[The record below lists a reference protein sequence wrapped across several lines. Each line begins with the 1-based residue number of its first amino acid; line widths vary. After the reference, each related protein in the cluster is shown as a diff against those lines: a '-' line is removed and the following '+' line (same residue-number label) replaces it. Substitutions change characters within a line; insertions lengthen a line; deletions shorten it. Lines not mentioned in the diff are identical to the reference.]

1 MPLFLQN
8 HDYFSISLFKAR
20 SPKTEARTFL
30 APILIMLLFLVSGTG
45 AQAQLG
51 TKNLKLG
58 IGMLTTMY
66 QGDLS
71 MDESG
76 SVRVYPGANLSIQ
89 SQRIRRIQLQLNA
102 GFGRFAD
109 QYDNGMPAA
118 PEGVQPV
125 SFVETSYF
133 YGDLRL
139 RLTPFPWHRIRP
151 YGSVGAGFLI
161 FSPKDLNGKFLS
173 DAILTRPPGENYNT
187 SVPQLPLSLGIQT
200 ELTGLLGAGI
210 EYTYRFTPTDYLD
223 NVGSLGNHDGY
234 DRLHNVTFS
243 LYFNFSGRRGRP
255 NLPSKPEGMNV
266 LATLRAAAADSL
278 LIVWNEVEV
287 PETPVKTVTETAV
300 ASAANAEKK
309 RQTAAELEAARLK
322 KLTAMCEEAIRNGD
336 VLYFLP
342 ESFDTYASLYE
353 RFSVPASI
361 VQSLNGLEGQEN
373 LPLNTSLVL
382 PDLRKYLT
390 DDAEAAR
397 AAAEAAHWQ
406 AMELEALKESRYIY
420 YQIKKDD
427 SLESIAER
435 FKTRISTVK
444 KLNALQSEKLYVG
457 TYLRLPNL
465 GIPVNQ

>member
-1 MPLFLQN
+1 MPLVNLYAVVLN
-8 HDYFSISLFKAR
+8 IR
-20 SPKTEARTFL
+20 STRLSYRGRVMVAS
-30 APILIMLLFLVSGTG
+30 MSLLFLFALTTV
-45 AQAQLG
+45 QAQIG

-58 IGMLTTMY
+58 LGLMTTMY
-66 QGDLS
+66 QGDMS

-76 SVRVYPGANLSIQ
+76 SFRVYPGVNLSIQ
-89 SQRIRRIQLQLNA
+89 SQRVRRIQLQLNA
-102 GFGRFAD
+102 GFGHFAD
-109 QYDNGMPAA
+109 QYDNGVPAA

-125 SFVETSYF
+125 SFVETSFF

-139 RLTPFPWHRIRP
+139 RLTPFPWHRVRP
-151 YGSVGAGFLI
+151 YASVGAGFLI
-161 FSPKDLNGKFLS
+161 FSPKDLDGKFLS
-173 DAILTRPPGENYNT
+173 DAILTRPEGENYNT
-187 SVPQLPLSLGIQT
+187 SVPQLPMSLGIQT
-200 ELTGLLGAGI
+200 EMTGLLGAGI

-223 NVGSLGNHDGY
+223 NIGSLGNRAGY

-255 NLPSKPEGMNV
+255 TLPAKPQGMNV
-266 LATLRAAAADSL
+266 LARLRAAAADSL
-278 LIVWNEVEV
+278 LIAWNEVEV
-287 PETPVKTVTETAV
+287 PDAPIEGEAPVL
-300 ASAANAEKK
+300 ASAPASETKVRTAEEK
-309 RQTAAELEAARLK
+309 AAARLK
-322 KLTAMCEEAIRNGD
+322 KLTAMCDEAIKNGD

-353 RFSVPASI
+353 RFSVPKSI
-361 VQSLNGLEGQEN
+361 VQSLNGLEDQEQ

-390 DDAEAAR
+390 DDAEAAK

-427 SLESIAER
+427 SLASIASR
-435 FKTRISTVK
+435 FKTRISTIK

>member
-1 MPLFLQN
+1 MKTPLTQYQLLTKIAMIMALLAGT
-8 HDYFSISLFKAR
+8 HVDSL
-20 SPKTEARTFL
+20 
-30 APILIMLLFLVSGTG
+30 
-45 AQAQLG
+45 AQATRNLRLG
-51 TKNLKLG
+51 VGL
-58 IGMLTTMY
+58 MTTMY

-71 MDESG
+71 LDESG
-76 SVRVYPGANLSIQ
+76 SFRVYPGANFSLQ
-89 SQRIRRIQLQLNA
+89 SQHSRRLQLQLNA

-109 QYDNGMPAA
+109 QYDNGVPAA
-118 PEGVQPV
+118 PEGVIPV
-125 SFVETSYF
+125 SFFETSFF

-139 RLTPFPWHRIRP
+139 KFTPFPWHRIRP
-151 YGSVGAGFLI
+151 YGSIGAGFLI

-173 DAILTRPPGENYNT
+173 DAILTRPVGENYNT

-200 ELTGLLGAGI
+200 DMTGLLGAGI

-223 NVGSLGNHDGY
+223 NVGQLGAKTGY

-255 NLPSKPEGMNV
+255 NMSTRPEGRDVM
-266 LATLRAAAADSL
+266 ASLRAPAADSL
-278 LIVWNEVEV
+278 LIVWNEVAV
-287 PETPVKTVTETAV
+287 PTPQITTSTLASKKNKTEEGSGVSE
-300 ASAANAEKK
+300 E
-309 RQTAAELEAARLK
+309 EARLS
-322 KLTAMCEEAIRNGD
+322 KLTDLCNQAITNGD
-336 VLYFLP
+336 ILYFLP
-342 ESFDTYASLYE
+342 ESFDDYASLYE
-353 RFSVPASI
+353 RFSVPKSI
-361 VQSLNGLEGQEN
+361 VQSLNGLEGDEQ
-373 LPLNTSLVL
+373 LPLNSSLVL

-427 SLESIAER
+427 TLASIAQS
-435 FKTRISTVK
+435 FKTRVTTIK

-465 GIPVNQ
+465 GIPVNP